1 MYRPNVKK
9 TLTKLNSN
17 LQNFV
22 LVCLFL
28 TWTSKYP
35 LGNIQC
41 HYYAA
46 FTCSKST
53 IKALGKDVKFICS
66 NWCLYFY
73 LWTNFRLVFIDINY
87 FKTCGCRVGTKLSH
101 WQLHSLSMVIY
112 SFNAI
117 NGSSIQKRN
126 CFIYFLKCRQKQVI
140 LNCSNQPCQY
150 IVEEKPFL
158 HTFLCIKHIFTSLKR
173 EFYGRQLCEV
183 QLIREN
189 YSDTIYQNK
198 SLWPLV
204 LGRISQ
210 ERQFS
215 RG

>member
-1 MYRPNVKK
+1 MPGWYVIISLTI
-9 TLTKLNSN
+9 TLT
-17 LQNFV
+17 QHGDI
-22 LVCLFL
+22 FL
-28 TWTSKYP
+28 
-35 LGNIQC
+35 
-41 HYYAA
+41 
-46 FTCSKST
+46 
-53 IKALGKDVKFICS
+53 
-66 NWCLYFY
+66 
-73 LWTNFRLVFIDINY
+73 
-87 FKTCGCRVGTKLSH
+87 
-101 WQLHSLSMVIY
+101 Y

-117 NGSSIQKRN
+117 NGSSIQERN

-140 LNCSNQPCQY
+140 LNCSNLPCQY

-158 HTFLCIKHIFTSLKR
+158 HTFLCIKHIFTPLKR

-183 QLIREN
+183 QLIRET

-215 RG
+215 RGQLSRGSLFREICPGRWGKSTEEFHRERLFVM